1 LLTVRNPEATSGGA
15 RTQEPVVSQA
25 DYDAA
30 AAQLTADLTTQLATA
45 LMDPNTTPHGLTLYP
60 ASAVVGPPAVDQQAT
75 AVVDTKAQSFTLTVS
90 ATATVLAVNEEQV
103 DQVAQTQLIGLVP
116 SGTTLLPAT
125 VKTIHAPGQ
134 VSGTTVLYNA
144 SAAAKCWRSPNQDEL
159 VAKISGQSVTDA
171 RAIMETYGT
180 PDISIWP
187 DFIDRLPDQNR
198 IRLTIVPP
206 QETP

>member
-1 LLTVRNPEATSGGA
+1 
-15 RTQEPVVSQA
+15 
-25 DYDAA
+25 
-30 AAQLTADLTTQLATA
+30 
-45 LMDPNTTPHGLTLYP
+45 M
-60 ASAVVGPPAVDQQAT
+60 
-75 AVVDTKAQSFTLTVS
+75 VDTKAQSFTLTVS

-125 VKTIHAPGQ
+125 VKTIHAPGE
-134 VSGTTVLYNA
+134 VSGATVLYNA

-180 PDISIWP
+180 PDITHLA
-187 DFIDRLPDQNR
+187 RLH
-198 IRLTIVPP
+198 
-206 QETP
+206 